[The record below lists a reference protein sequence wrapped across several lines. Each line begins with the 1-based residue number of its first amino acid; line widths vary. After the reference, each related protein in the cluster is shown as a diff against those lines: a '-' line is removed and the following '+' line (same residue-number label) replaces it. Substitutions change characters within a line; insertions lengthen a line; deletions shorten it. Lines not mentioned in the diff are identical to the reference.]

1 MEGIC
6 VCTFSVT
13 LAIHIFYSTSWI
25 GLLPDWD
32 ECSDSDIPGEVELTV
47 ECLAMD
53 GVSHG
58 RTA

>member
-1 MEGIC
+1 MY
-6 VCTFSVT
+6 TFSVT
-13 LAIHIFYSTSWI
+13 LAIHIFYSIFWI
-25 GLLPDWD
+25 GLLLDWD
-32 ECSDSDIPGEVELTV
+32 ECSDSEIPEEVELSV